1 VRAPTRGTARTPY
14 VDIELSFEPDQSQ
27 VPLVR
32 SVAAE
37 AARTEGAASGYVE
50 KVRMVAG
57 QLTSALVPIAD
68 RQAPAHCLL
77 RVLESEIRVSVA
89 VRGRRTPSPDA
100 KSEHARLLDQLAVS
114 ATTFTMPEDAGG
126 FSVVSDACIPIDE

>member
-1 VRAPTRGTARTPY
+1 MRAPTRGAARTPY
-14 VDIELSFEPDQSQ
+14 VDIELSFEADHSQ

-37 AARTEGAASGYVE
+37 AARTEGAESRYVE
-50 KVRMVAG
+50 KVRLVAG
-57 QLTSALVPIAD
+57 QLTSALVPLAD

-89 VRGRRTPSPDA
+89 VRGTRTPSADA
-100 KSEHARLLDQLAVS
+100 KSEHARLLDQLVVS
-114 ATTFTMPEDAGG
+114 ATTFTLPEDSGG
-126 FSVVSDACIPIDE
+126 FSVVSDAYIPIDD